1 MGWVCREMDLG
12 SEGGVTFPK
21 SDDPDTDLAFL
32 FLAVFVALYYF
43 HVLGITSLRYQ
54 ITGTWYHV

>member
-1 MGWVCREMDLG
+1 MDLG